1 MTEKQN
7 QPTST
12 GVDVSAGAGVDT
24 GAGAGVDTGVA
35 VGAGMGTG
43 VGVGAG
49 VGTGAGA
56 SVGAGET
63 SAGAGASLNAGTSA
77 NTSSHT
83 NANTNTNTSANDP
96 AQKITWYAAHK
107 YALAAIVLVIVL
119 LMLVLAYVFSCNAE
133 QSARLAQSASD
144 DAPTVHIVQDRIAEN
159 ADNTDSA
166 DATKTNENSAEQSA
180 PQEIKELQQQ
190 IEELTQPYGSSVSV
204 CIIDASNGN
213 YCQVNSD
220 KAFVSASMIKLAVL
234 CKYMDAVD
242 NGQLD
247 PADRV
252 ALKNMKVVGGTGLI
266 QTERHASYSYDEL
279 CRYMIMYS
287 DNTATN
293 VIINKLG
300 QDAINERV
308 QTLGCKNTSL
318 NRQLMALNTNTENW
332 ISARDA
338 ATILYKIKNGTAASS
353 AMCAKALEYLSKQ
366 TDNEGMA
373 EGISSGAFAHKTGSL
388 RSMRHDGGIVLG
400 KHPYVIV
407 ALCDIGAGNANKLM
421 KEIAQKADAYF
432 SQLD

>member
-7 QPTST
+7 QPTS
-12 GVDVSAGAGVDT
+12 
-24 GAGAGVDTGVA
+24 
-35 VGAGMGTG
+35 
-43 VGVGAG
+43 VGVG
-49 VGTGAGA
+49 
-56 SVGAGET
+56 SGET
-63 SAGAGASLNAGTSA
+63 SAGADASLNAGVSTDTSA
-77 NTSSHT
+77 SARTKT
-83 NANTNTNTSANDP
+83 NKPN
-96 AQKITWYAAHK
+96 QLKTWCTTHK
-107 YALAAIVLVIVL
+107 HALAVTVLAIVL
-119 LMLVLAYVFSCNAE
+119 LVLILVYVFSCNAE
-133 QSARLAQSASD
+133 QSARLVQNASD
-144 DAPTVHIVQDRIAEN
+144 VAPKAQIVQDRIAEN

-166 DATKTNENSAEQSA
+166 NAAKTNENSAEQSA

-213 YCQVNSD
+213 YCHVNSD
-220 KAFVSASMIKLAVL
+220 KALVSASMIKLAVL
-234 CKYMDAVD
+234 CEYMHAVD

-252 ALKNMKVVGGTGLI
+252 ALKNMNVVGGTGLI
-266 QTERHASYSYDEL
+266 QTGRHASYTYDEL

-293 VIINKLG
+293 VLINKLG

-308 QTLGCKNTSL
+308 QALGRKNTSL

>member
-1 MTEKQN
+1 MIEKQN
-7 QPTST
+7 QPTS
-12 GVDVSAGAGVDT
+12 
-24 GAGAGVDTGVA
+24 
-35 VGAGMGTG
+35 
-43 VGVGAG
+43 VGVG
-49 VGTGAGA
+49 
-56 SVGAGET
+56 SGET
-63 SAGAGASLNAGTSA
+63 SAGADASLNAGVSTDTSA
-77 NTSSHT
+77 SARTKT
-83 NANTNTNTSANDP
+83 NKPNHL
-96 AQKITWYAAHK
+96 KTWCTTHK
-107 YALAAIVLVIVL
+107 HALAVTVLAIVL
-119 LMLVLAYVFSCNAE
+119 LVLILVYVFSCNAG
-133 QSARLAQSASD
+133 QSAKSVQNASD
-144 DAPTVHIVQDRIAEN
+144 VASKAQIVQDRTAEN

-166 DATKTNENSAEQSA
+166 NAAKTNENSAEQSA

-213 YCQVNSD
+213 YCHVNSD
-220 KAFVSASMIKLAVL
+220 KALVSASMIKLAVL
-234 CKYMDAVD
+234 CEYMHAVD

-252 ALKNMKVVGGTGLI
+252 ALKNMNVVGGTGLI
-266 QTERHASYSYDEL
+266 QTERHASYTYDEL

-293 VIINKLG
+293 VLINKLG

-308 QTLGCKNTSL
+308 QALGCKNTSL

>member
-7 QPTST
+7 QATST
-12 GVDVSAGAGVDT
+12 S
-24 GAGAGVDTGVA
+24 
-35 VGAGMGTG
+35 
-43 VGVGAG
+43 VGVGAD
-49 VGTGAGA
+49 A
-56 SVGAGET
+56 SVGTSGT
-63 SAGAGASLNAGTSA
+63 SAGADASLNAGTSA

-83 NANTNTNTSANDP
+83 NTNTNISANDP
-96 AQKITWYAAHK
+96 AQKITWYATHR
-107 YALAAIVLVIVL
+107 YALAAIVLAIVL

-144 DAPTVHIVQDRIAEN
+144 DASTVHIVQDRIAEN

-166 DATKTNENSAEQSA
+166 DAAKTNENSAEQSV

-190 IEELTQPYGSSVSV
+190 IDELTQPYSSSVSV

-234 CKYMDAVD
+234 CEYMHAVD
-242 NGQLD
+242 NGQLN

-252 ALKNMKVVGGTGLI
+252 ALKDMNIVGGTGLI

-293 VIINKLG
+293 VIISKLG
-300 QDAINERV
+300 LDAINERV
-308 QTLGCKNTSL
+308 QTLGCKNTLL

-353 AMCAKALEYLSKQ
+353 TMCAKALEYLGKQ

-407 ALCDIGAGNANKLM
+407 ALCDIGAGNANRLM
-421 KEIAQKADAYF
+421 KEIAQKTDAYF
-432 SQLD
+432 SQPD

>member
-1 MTEKQN
+1 MTETQN
-7 QPTST
+7 QATS
-12 GVDVSAGAGVDT
+12 SSVDT
-24 GAGAGVDTGVA
+24 GAS
-35 VGAGMGTG
+35 VGAGGTSA
-43 VGVGAG
+43 GAG
-49 VGTGAGA
+49 VGTGTDA
-56 SVGAGET
+56 
-63 SAGAGASLNAGTSA
+63 SA
-77 NTSSHT
+77 NTG
-83 NANTNTNTSANDP
+83 TNTDANDL
-96 AQKITWYAAHK
+96 AQLKTWCTTHK
-107 YALAAIVLVIVL
+107 YALVAIVLAIVL
-119 LMLVLAYVFSCNAE
+119 LVLVLAYVFSCNAE
-133 QSARLAQSASD
+133 QSARSVKTASDSASQ
-144 DAPTVHIVQDRIAEN
+144 VQIVQDRIAE
-159 ADNTDSA
+159 SA
-166 DATKTNENSAEQSA
+166 DSTDTPKANVNSAEQSA
-180 PQEIKELQQQ
+180 PQEIKELQLQ

-204 CIIDASNGN
+204 CVIDASNGN

-234 CKYMDAVD
+234 CEYMHAVD

-252 ALKNMKVVGGTGLI
+252 SLKNMKVVGGTGLI
-266 QTERHASYSYDEL
+266 QTERHASYTYDEL

-293 VIINKLG
+293 ALINKLG
-300 QDAINERV
+300 QDSVNERV

-338 ATILYKIKNGTAASS
+338 ATILYKIKNGTASS
-353 AMCAKALEYLSKQ
+353 STICAKALEYLSKQ

-407 ALCDIGAGNANKLM
+407 ALCDIGAGNANRLM

>member
-1 MTEKQN
+1 MTETQN
-7 QPTST
+7 QATS
-12 GVDVSAGAGVDT
+12 SSVDT
-24 GAGAGVDTGVA
+24 GAS
-35 VGAGMGTG
+35 VGAGGTSA
-43 VGVGAG
+43 GAG
-49 VGTGAGA
+49 VGTGADA
-56 SVGAGET
+56 
-63 SAGAGASLNAGTSA
+63 SA
-77 NTSSHT
+77 NTG
-83 NANTNTNTSANDP
+83 TNTDANDL
-96 AQKITWYAAHK
+96 AQLKTWCTTHK
-107 YALAAIVLVIVL
+107 YALVAIVLAIVL
-119 LMLVLAYVFSCNAE
+119 LVLVLAYVFSCNAE
-133 QSARLAQSASD
+133 QSARSVKTASDSASQ
-144 DAPTVHIVQDRIAEN
+144 VQIVQDRIAE
-159 ADNTDSA
+159 SA
-166 DATKTNENSAEQSA
+166 DSTDTPKANVNSAEQSA
-180 PQEIKELQQQ
+180 PQEIKELQLQ

-204 CIIDASNGN
+204 CVIDASNGN

-234 CKYMDAVD
+234 CEYMHAVE

-252 ALKNMKVVGGTGLI
+252 TLKNMNVVGGTGLI

-293 VIINKLG
+293 VLINKLG

-308 QTLGCKNTSL
+308 QALGCKNTSL

-338 ATILYKIKNGTAASS
+338 AAILYKIKNGTAASS

-373 EGISSGAFAHKTGSL
+373 ECISSGAFAHKTGSL

>member
-1 MTEKQN
+1 MTETQN
-7 QPTST
+7 QATS
-12 GVDVSAGAGVDT
+12 SSVDT
-24 GAGAGVDTGVA
+24 GAS
-35 VGAGMGTG
+35 VGAGGTSA
-43 VGVGAG
+43 GAG
-49 VGTGAGA
+49 VGTGADA
-56 SVGAGET
+56 
-63 SAGAGASLNAGTSA
+63 SA
-77 NTSSHT
+77 NTG
-83 NANTNTNTSANDP
+83 TNTDANDL
-96 AQKITWYAAHK
+96 AQLKTWCTTHK
-107 YALAAIVLVIVL
+107 YALVAIVLAIVL
-119 LMLVLAYVFSCNAE
+119 LVLVLAYVFSCNAE
-133 QSARLAQSASD
+133 QSARSVKTASDSASQ
-144 DAPTVHIVQDRIAEN
+144 VQIVQDRIAE
-159 ADNTDSA
+159 SA
-166 DATKTNENSAEQSA
+166 DSTDTPKANVNSAEQSA
-180 PQEIKELQQQ
+180 PQEIKELQLQ

-204 CIIDASNGN
+204 CVIDASNGN

-234 CKYMDAVD
+234 CEYMHAVD

-252 ALKNMKVVGGTGLI
+252 SLKNMKVVGGTGLI
-266 QTERHASYSYDEL
+266 QTERHASYTYDEL

-293 VIINKLG
+293 ALINKLG
-300 QDAINERV
+300 QDSVNERV

-338 ATILYKIKNGTAASS
+338 ATILYKIKNGTASS
-353 AMCAKALEYLSKQ
+353 NTICAKALEYLSKQ

-407 ALCDIGAGNANKLM
+407 ALCDIGAGNANRLM

>member
-7 QPTST
+7 QPTS
-12 GVDVSAGAGVDT
+12 V
-24 GAGAGVDTGVA
+24 
-35 VGAGMGTG
+35 G
-43 VGVGAG
+43 VGVGANASADASG
-49 VGTGAGA
+49 NVAGPDVDVGT
-56 SVGAGET
+56 
-63 SAGAGASLNAGTSA
+63 GTSA
-77 NTSSHT
+77 NADSNVLSQMQAQRVARNHILVVTV
-83 NANTNTNTSANDP
+83 SATT
-96 AQKITWYAAHK
+96 I
-107 YALAAIVLVIVL
+107 LV
-119 LMLVLAYVFSCNAE
+119 LVLAYVFSCNAE
-133 QSARLAQSASD
+133 QSARLVQNASD
-144 DAPTVHIVQDRIAEN
+144 VAPKAQIVQDRIAEN
-159 ADNTDSA
+159 ADST
-166 DATKTNENSAEQSA
+166 DATTTNEISTEQSA

-190 IEELTQPYGSSVSV
+190 IEELTQPCGSSVSV

-213 YCQVNSD
+213 YCHVNSD

-234 CKYMDAVD
+234 CEYMHAVE

-252 ALKNMKVVGGTGLI
+252 TLKNMNVVGGTGLI

-293 VIINKLG
+293 VLINKLG

-308 QTLGCKNTSL
+308 QALGCKNTSL

-373 EGISSGAFAHKTGSL
+373 ECISSGAFAHKTGSL

>member
-1 MTEKQN
+1 MTETQN
-7 QPTST
+7 QPTS
-12 GVDVSAGAGVDT
+12 V
-24 GAGAGVDTGVA
+24 
-35 VGAGMGTG
+35 G
-43 VGVGAG
+43 VGVGADASG
-49 VGTGAGA
+49 DASGNAAGPDVDVGT
-56 SVGAGET
+56 S
-63 SAGAGASLNAGTSA
+63 TSA
-77 NTSSHT
+77 NADSNELSQMRTQRVARNRILVVT
-83 NANTNTNTSANDP
+83 ISATT
-96 AQKITWYAAHK
+96 I
-107 YALAAIVLVIVL
+107 LV
-119 LMLVLAYVFSCNAE
+119 LVLAYVFSCNAE
-133 QSARLAQSASD
+133 QSARLVQNASD
-144 DAPTVHIVQDRIAEN
+144 VAPKAQIVQDRIAEN
-159 ADNTDSA
+159 ADST
-166 DATKTNENSAEQSA
+166 DATTTNEISTEQSA

-213 YCQVNSD
+213 YCHVNSD
-220 KAFVSASMIKLAVL
+220 KALASASMIKLAVL
-234 CKYMDAVD
+234 CEYMHAVD

-252 ALKNMKVVGGTGLI
+252 TLKNMKVVGGTGLI
-266 QTERHASYSYDEL
+266 QTERHASYTYDEL

-293 VIINKLG
+293 ALINKLG
-300 QDAINERV
+300 QDSVNERV
-308 QTLGCKNTSL
+308 QALGCKNTSL

-338 ATILYKIKNGTAASS
+338 AAILYKIKNGTAASS

-432 SQLD
+432 SRLD

>member
-7 QPTST
+7 QPTS
-12 GVDVSAGAGVDT
+12 
-24 GAGAGVDTGVA
+24 
-35 VGAGMGTG
+35 
-43 VGVGAG
+43 VGVG
-49 VGTGAGA
+49 
-56 SVGAGET
+56 SGET
-63 SAGAGASLNAGTSA
+63 SAGADASLNAGTS
-77 NTSSHT
+77 
-83 NANTNTNTSANDP
+83 TNTSTNDP
-96 AQKITWYAAHK
+96 AQKITWNAAHK
-107 YALAAIVLVIVL
+107 HALAAIVLAIVL
-119 LMLVLAYVFSCNAE
+119 LVLVLAYVFSCNAE
-133 QSARLAQSASD
+133 QSAKSVQTASD
-144 DAPTVHIVQDRIAEN
+144 GASQVQIVQDRIAEST
-159 ADNTDSA
+159 DSTDSA
-166 DATKTNENSAEQSA
+166 NAAKTNENSAEQSA

-213 YCQVNSD
+213 YCHVNSD

-234 CKYMDAVD
+234 CEYMHAVD

-252 ALKNMKVVGGTGLI
+252 ALKNMNVVGGTGLI
-266 QTERHASYSYDEL
+266 QTERHASYTYDEL

-293 VIINKLG
+293 VLINKLG

-308 QTLGCKNTSL
+308 QALGCKNTSL

-338 ATILYKIKNGTAASS
+338 DTILYKIKNGTAASS

>member
-7 QPTST
+7 QPTS
-12 GVDVSAGAGVDT
+12 
-24 GAGAGVDTGVA
+24 
-35 VGAGMGTG
+35 
-43 VGVGAG
+43 VGVG
-49 VGTGAGA
+49 
-56 SVGAGET
+56 SGET
-63 SAGAGASLNAGTSA
+63 SAGADASLNAGVSTDTSA
-77 NTSSHT
+77 SARTKT
-83 NANTNTNTSANDP
+83 NKPN
-96 AQKITWYAAHK
+96 QLKTWCTTHK
-107 YALAAIVLVIVL
+107 HALAVTVLAIVL
-119 LMLVLAYVFSCNAE
+119 LVLILVYVFSCNAE
-133 QSARLAQSASD
+133 QSARLVQNASD
-144 DAPTVHIVQDRIAEN
+144 VAPKAQIVQDRIAEN

-166 DATKTNENSAEQSA
+166 NAAKTNENSAEQSA

-213 YCQVNSD
+213 YCHVNSD
-220 KAFVSASMIKLAVL
+220 KALVSASMIKLAVL
-234 CKYMDAVD
+234 CEYMHAVD

-252 ALKNMKVVGGTGLI
+252 ALKNMNVVGGTGLI
-266 QTERHASYSYDEL
+266 QTERHASYTYDEL

-293 VIINKLG
+293 VLINKLG

-308 QTLGCKNTSL
+308 QALGRKNTSL

-353 AMCAKALEYLSKQ
+353 AMCAMALEYLSKQ

>member
-7 QPTST
+7 QPTS
-12 GVDVSAGAGVDT
+12 
-24 GAGAGVDTGVA
+24 
-35 VGAGMGTG
+35 
-43 VGVGAG
+43 VGVG
-49 VGTGAGA
+49 
-56 SVGAGET
+56 SGET
-63 SAGAGASLNAGTSA
+63 SAGADASLNAGVSTDTSA
-77 NTSSHT
+77 SARTKT
-83 NANTNTNTSANDP
+83 NKPN
-96 AQKITWYAAHK
+96 QLKTWCTTHK
-107 YALAAIVLVIVL
+107 HALAVTVLAIVL
-119 LMLVLAYVFSCNAE
+119 LVLILVYAFSCNAE
-133 QSARLAQSASD
+133 QSARLVQNASD
-144 DAPTVHIVQDRIAEN
+144 VAPKAQIVQDRIAEN

-166 DATKTNENSAEQSA
+166 NAAKTNENSAEQSA

-213 YCQVNSD
+213 YCHVNSD
-220 KAFVSASMIKLAVL
+220 KALVSASMIKLAVL
-234 CKYMDAVD
+234 CEYMHAVD

-252 ALKNMKVVGGTGLI
+252 ALKNMNVVGGTGLI
-266 QTERHASYSYDEL
+266 QTERHASYTYDEL

-293 VIINKLG
+293 VLINKLG

-308 QTLGCKNTSL
+308 QALGRKNTSL

>member
-1 MTEKQN
+1 MTETQN
-7 QPTST
+7 QATS
-12 GVDVSAGAGVDT
+12 SSVDT
-24 GAGAGVDTGVA
+24 GAS
-35 VGAGMGTG
+35 VGAGGTSA
-43 VGVGAG
+43 GAG
-49 VGTGAGA
+49 VGTGADA
-56 SVGAGET
+56 
-63 SAGAGASLNAGTSA
+63 SA
-77 NTSSHT
+77 NTG
-83 NANTNTNTSANDP
+83 TNTDANDL
-96 AQKITWYAAHK
+96 AQLKTWCTTHK
-107 YALAAIVLVIVL
+107 YALVAIVLAIVL
-119 LMLVLAYVFSCNAE
+119 LVLVLAYVFSCNAE
-133 QSARLAQSASD
+133 QSARSVKTASDSASQ
-144 DAPTVHIVQDRIAEN
+144 VQIVQDRIAE
-159 ADNTDSA
+159 SA
-166 DATKTNENSAEQSA
+166 DSTDTPKANVNSAEQSA

-213 YCQVNSD
+213 YCHVNSD

-234 CKYMDAVD
+234 CEYMHAVD

-252 ALKNMKVVGGTGLI
+252 TLKNMKVVGGTGLI

-293 VIINKLG
+293 VLINKLG

-308 QTLGCKNTSL
+308 QALGCKNTSL

-400 KHPYVIV
+400 KHPHVIV

>member
-7 QPTST
+7 QPTS
-12 GVDVSAGAGVDT
+12 
-24 GAGAGVDTGVA
+24 
-35 VGAGMGTG
+35 
-43 VGVGAG
+43 VGVG
-49 VGTGAGA
+49 
-56 SVGAGET
+56 SGET
-63 SAGAGASLNAGTSA
+63 SAGADASLNAGVSTDTSA
-77 NTSSHT
+77 SARTKT
-83 NANTNTNTSANDP
+83 NKPN
-96 AQKITWYAAHK
+96 QLKTWCTTHK
-107 YALAAIVLVIVL
+107 HALAVTVLAIVL
-119 LMLVLAYVFSCNAE
+119 LVLILVYVFSCNAE
-133 QSARLAQSASD
+133 QSARLVQNASD
-144 DAPTVHIVQDRIAEN
+144 VAPKAQIVQDRIAEN

-166 DATKTNENSAEQSA
+166 NAAKTNENSAEQSA

-213 YCQVNSD
+213 YCHVNSD
-220 KAFVSASMIKLAVL
+220 KALVSASMIKLAVL
-234 CKYMDAVD
+234 CEYMHAVD

-252 ALKNMKVVGGTGLI
+252 ALKNMNVVGGTGLI
-266 QTERHASYSYDEL
+266 QTERHASYTYDEL

-293 VIINKLG
+293 VLINKLG

-308 QTLGCKNTSL
+308 QALGRKNTSL

-366 TDNEGMA
+366 TDNEGMS

>member
-1 MTEKQN
+1 MTDKQN
-7 QPTST
+7 QPTS
-12 GVDVSAGAGVDT
+12 
-24 GAGAGVDTGVA
+24 
-35 VGAGMGTG
+35 
-43 VGVGAG
+43 VGVG
-49 VGTGAGA
+49 
-56 SVGAGET
+56 SGET
-63 SAGAGASLNAGTSA
+63 SAGADASLNAGVSTDTSA
-77 NTSSHT
+77 SARTKT
-83 NANTNTNTSANDP
+83 NKPN
-96 AQKITWYAAHK
+96 QLKTWCTTHK
-107 YALAAIVLVIVL
+107 HALAVTVLAIVL
-119 LMLVLAYVFSCNAE
+119 LVLILVYVFSCNAE
-133 QSARLAQSASD
+133 QSARLVQNASD
-144 DAPTVHIVQDRIAEN
+144 VAPKAQIVQDRIAEN

-166 DATKTNENSAEQSA
+166 NAAKTNENSAEQSA

-213 YCQVNSD
+213 YCHVNSD
-220 KAFVSASMIKLAVL
+220 KALVSASMIKLAVL
-234 CKYMDAVD
+234 CEYMHAVD

-252 ALKNMKVVGGTGLI
+252 ALKNMNVVGGTGLI
-266 QTERHASYSYDEL
+266 QTERHASYTYDEL

-293 VIINKLG
+293 VLINKLG

-308 QTLGCKNTSL
+308 QALGRKNTSL

-407 ALCDIGAGNANKLM
+407 ALCDIGAGNANRLM

>member
-1 MTEKQN
+1 MTETQN
-7 QPTST
+7 QATS
-12 GVDVSAGAGVDT
+12 SSVDT
-24 GAGAGVDTGVA
+24 GAS
-35 VGAGMGTG
+35 VGAGGTSA
-43 VGVGAG
+43 GAG
-49 VGTGAGA
+49 VGTGADA
-56 SVGAGET
+56 
-63 SAGAGASLNAGTSA
+63 SA
-77 NTSSHT
+77 NTG
-83 NANTNTNTSANDP
+83 TNTDANDL
-96 AQKITWYAAHK
+96 AQLKTWCTTHK
-107 YALAAIVLVIVL
+107 YALVAIVLAIVL
-119 LMLVLAYVFSCNAE
+119 LVLVLAYVFSCNAE
-133 QSARLAQSASD
+133 QSARSVKTASDSASQ
-144 DAPTVHIVQDRIAEN
+144 VQIVQDRIAE
-159 ADNTDSA
+159 SA
-166 DATKTNENSAEQSA
+166 DSTDTPKANVNSAEQSA

-213 YCQVNSD
+213 YCHVNSD

-234 CKYMDAVD
+234 CEYMHAVD

-252 ALKNMKVVGGTGLI
+252 TLKNMKVVGGTGLI

-293 VIINKLG
+293 VLINKLG

-308 QTLGCKNTSL
+308 QALGCKNTSL

-338 ATILYKIKNGTAASS
+338 ATILYKFKNGTAASS
-353 AMCAKALEYLSKQ
+353 TICAKALEYLSKQ

>member
-1 MTEKQN
+1 MTETQN
-7 QPTST
+7 QATS
-12 GVDVSAGAGVDT
+12 SSVDT
-24 GAGAGVDTGVA
+24 GAS
-35 VGAGMGTG
+35 VGAGGTSA
-43 VGVGAG
+43 GAG
-49 VGTGAGA
+49 VGTGADA
-56 SVGAGET
+56 
-63 SAGAGASLNAGTSA
+63 SA
-77 NTSSHT
+77 NTG
-83 NANTNTNTSANDP
+83 TNTDANDL
-96 AQKITWYAAHK
+96 AQLKTWCTTHK
-107 YALAAIVLVIVL
+107 YALVAIVLAIVL
-119 LMLVLAYVFSCNAE
+119 LVLVLAYVFSCNAE
-133 QSARLAQSASD
+133 QSARSVKTASDSASQ
-144 DAPTVHIVQDRIAEN
+144 VQIVQDRIAE
-159 ADNTDSA
+159 SA
-166 DATKTNENSAEQSA
+166 DSTDTPKANVNSAEQSA

-213 YCQVNSD
+213 YCHVNSD

-234 CKYMDAVD
+234 CEYMHAVD

-252 ALKNMKVVGGTGLI
+252 TLKNMKVVGGTGLI

-293 VIINKLG
+293 VLINKLG

-308 QTLGCKNTSL
+308 QALGCKNTSL

>member
-7 QPTST
+7 QPTS
-12 GVDVSAGAGVDT
+12 V
-24 GAGAGVDTGVA
+24 
-35 VGAGMGTG
+35 G

-49 VGTGAGA
+49 ASVDASGNVAGPDVDVGT
-56 SVGAGET
+56 
-63 SAGAGASLNAGTSA
+63 GTSA
-77 NTSSHT
+77 NTDSNELSQMRT
-83 NANTNTNTSANDP
+83 QRVARNRILVVTISATT
-96 AQKITWYAAHK
+96 I
-107 YALAAIVLVIVL
+107 LV
-119 LMLVLAYVFSCNAE
+119 LVLAYVFSCNAE
-133 QSARLAQSASD
+133 QSAKSVQNASD
-144 DAPTVHIVQDRIAEN
+144 VASKAQIVQDRIAEN
-159 ADNTDSA
+159 ADSA
-166 DATKTNENSAEQSA
+166 NAAKTNENSAEQSV
-180 PQEIKELQQQ
+180 PQEIKKLQQQ

-213 YCQVNSD
+213 YCHVNSD

-234 CKYMDAVD
+234 CEYMHAVD
-242 NGQLD
+242 NGQLN

-252 ALKNMKVVGGTGLI
+252 ALKNMNVVGGTGLI

-293 VIINKLG
+293 VLINKLG
-300 QDAINERV
+300 QDVINERV
-308 QTLGCKNTSL
+308 QSLGCKNTSL

>member
-1 MTEKQN
+1 MTETQN
-7 QPTST
+7 QATS
-12 GVDVSAGAGVDT
+12 SSVDT
-24 GAGAGVDTGVA
+24 GAS
-35 VGAGMGTG
+35 VGAGGTSA
-43 VGVGAG
+43 GAG
-49 VGTGAGA
+49 VGTGADA
-56 SVGAGET
+56 
-63 SAGAGASLNAGTSA
+63 SA
-77 NTSSHT
+77 NTG
-83 NANTNTNTSANDP
+83 TNTDANDL
-96 AQKITWYAAHK
+96 AQLKTWCTTHK
-107 YALAAIVLVIVL
+107 YALVAIVLAIVL
-119 LMLVLAYVFSCNAE
+119 LVLVLAYVFSCNAE
-133 QSARLAQSASD
+133 QSARSVKTASDSASQ
-144 DAPTVHIVQDRIAEN
+144 VQIVQDRIAE
-159 ADNTDSA
+159 SA
-166 DATKTNENSAEQSA
+166 DSTDTPKANVNSAEQSA
-180 PQEIKELQQQ
+180 PQEIKELQLQ

-204 CIIDASNGN
+204 CVIDASNGN

-234 CKYMDAVD
+234 CEYMHAVD

-252 ALKNMKVVGGTGLI
+252 SLKNMKVVGGTGLI
-266 QTERHASYSYDEL
+266 QTERHASYTYDEL

-293 VIINKLG
+293 VLINKLG

-308 QTLGCKNTSL
+308 QALGCKNTSL

>member
-7 QPTST
+7 QATS
-12 GVDVSAGAGVDT
+12 SSVDT
-24 GAGAGVDTGVA
+24 GAS
-35 VGAGMGTG
+35 VGAGGTSA
-43 VGVGAG
+43 GAG
-49 VGTGAGA
+49 VGTGADA
-56 SVGAGET
+56 
-63 SAGAGASLNAGTSA
+63 SA
-77 NTSSHT
+77 NTG
-83 NANTNTNTSANDP
+83 TNTDANDL
-96 AQKITWYAAHK
+96 AQLKTWCTTHK
-107 YALAAIVLVIVL
+107 HVLAVTVLAIVFLA
-119 LMLVLAYVFSCNAE
+119 LVLAYVFSCNAK
-133 QSARLAQSASD
+133 QSAKSVQNASD
-144 DAPTVHIVQDRIAEN
+144 VASKAQIVQDRTAEN

-166 DATKTNENSAEQSA
+166 NAAKTNENSAEQSA

-190 IEELTQPYGSSVSV
+190 IEGLTQPYGSSVSV

-213 YCQVNSD
+213 YCHVNSD

-234 CKYMDAVD
+234 CEYMHAVD
-242 NGQLD
+242 NGQLN

-252 ALKNMKVVGGTGLI
+252 ALKDMNIVGGTGLI

-293 VIINKLG
+293 VLINKLG

-373 EGISSGAFAHKTGSL
+373 ECISSGAFAHKTGSL

-400 KHPYVIV
+400 RHPYVIV
-407 ALCDIGAGNANKLM
+407 ALCDIGAGNANRLM

>member
-1 MTEKQN
+1 MTETQN
-7 QPTST
+7 QATS
-12 GVDVSAGAGVDT
+12 SSVDT
-24 GAGAGVDTGVA
+24 GAS
-35 VGAGMGTG
+35 VGAGGTSA
-43 VGVGAG
+43 GAG
-49 VGTGAGA
+49 VGTGADA
-56 SVGAGET
+56 
-63 SAGAGASLNAGTSA
+63 SA
-77 NTSSHT
+77 NTG
-83 NANTNTNTSANDP
+83 TNTDANDL
-96 AQKITWYAAHK
+96 AQLKTWCATHK
-107 YALAAIVLVIVL
+107 NVLAVIVLAIVL
-119 LMLVLAYVFSCNAE
+119 LVLILVYVFSCNAN
-133 QSARLAQSASD
+133 QSAESVKTASDSASQ
-144 DAPTVHIVQDRIAEN
+144 VQIVQDRIAE
-159 ADNTDSA
+159 SA
-166 DATKTNENSAEQSA
+166 DSTDPPKANENSAEQSA

-234 CKYMDAVD
+234 CEYMHAVD

-252 ALKNMKVVGGTGLI
+252 TLKNMKVVGGTGLI
-266 QTERHASYSYDEL
+266 QTERHASYTYDEL

-293 VIINKLG
+293 ALINKLG
-300 QDAINERV
+300 QDSVNELV

-338 ATILYKIKNGTAASS
+338 ATILYKIKNGTASS
-353 AMCAKALEYLSKQ
+353 STICAKALEYLSKQ

-400 KHPYVIV
+400 RHSYVIV
-407 ALCDIGAGNANKLM
+407 ALCDIGAGNANRLM

>member
-7 QPTST
+7 QPTS
-12 GVDVSAGAGVDT
+12 
-24 GAGAGVDTGVA
+24 
-35 VGAGMGTG
+35 
-43 VGVGAG
+43 VGVG
-49 VGTGAGA
+49 
-56 SVGAGET
+56 SGET
-63 SAGAGASLNAGTSA
+63 SAGADASLNAGVSTDTSA
-77 NTSSHT
+77 SARTKT
-83 NANTNTNTSANDP
+83 NKPNHL
-96 AQKITWYAAHK
+96 KTWCTTHK
-107 YALAAIVLVIVL
+107 HALAVTVLAIVL
-119 LMLVLAYVFSCNAE
+119 LVLILVYVFSCNAE
-133 QSARLAQSASD
+133 QSAKSVQNASD
-144 DAPTVHIVQDRIAEN
+144 VASKAQIVQDRTAEN

-166 DATKTNENSAEQSA
+166 NAAKTNENSAEQSA

-190 IEELTQPYGSSVSV
+190 IEDLTQPYGSSVSV

-213 YCQVNSD
+213 YCHVNSD

-234 CKYMDAVD
+234 CEYMHAVD

-252 ALKNMKVVGGTGLI
+252 ALKNINVVGGTGLI
-266 QTERHASYSYDEL
+266 QTERHASYTYDEL

-373 EGISSGAFAHKTGSL
+373 KGISSGAFAHKTGSL

>member
-1 MTEKQN
+1 MIEKQN
-7 QPTST
+7 QATS
-12 GVDVSAGAGVDT
+12 
-24 GAGAGVDTGVA
+24 
-35 VGAGMGTG
+35 
-43 VGVGAG
+43 VGVG
-49 VGTGAGA
+49 
-56 SVGAGET
+56 SGET
-63 SAGAGASLNAGTSA
+63 SAGADASLNTGVSTDTSA
-77 NTSSHT
+77 SARTKT
-83 NANTNTNTSANDP
+83 NKPN
-96 AQKITWYAAHK
+96 QLKTWCTTHK
-107 YALAAIVLVIVL
+107 HALAVTVLAIVL
-119 LMLVLAYVFSCNAE
+119 LVLILVYVFSCNAE
-133 QSARLAQSASD
+133 QSARLVQNASD
-144 DAPTVHIVQDRIAEN
+144 VAPKAQIVQDRIAEN

-166 DATKTNENSAEQSA
+166 NAAKTNENSAEQSA

-213 YCQVNSD
+213 YCHVNSD
-220 KAFVSASMIKLAVL
+220 KALVSASMIKLAVL
-234 CKYMDAVD
+234 CEYMHAVD

-252 ALKNMKVVGGTGLI
+252 ALKNMNVVGGTGLI
-266 QTERHASYSYDEL
+266 QTERHASYTYDEL

-293 VIINKLG
+293 VLINKLG

-308 QTLGCKNTSL
+308 QALGRKNTSL

>member
-7 QPTST
+7 QPTS
-12 GVDVSAGAGVDT
+12 A
-24 GAGAGVDTGVA
+24 
-35 VGAGMGTG
+35 G
-43 VGVGAG
+43 VGVGANASVDASG
-49 VGTGAGA
+49 NVAGPDVDVGT
-56 SVGAGET
+56 
-63 SAGAGASLNAGTSA
+63 GTSA
-77 NTSSHT
+77 NADSNELSQMRTQRVARNRILVVT
-83 NANTNTNTSANDP
+83 ISATT
-96 AQKITWYAAHK
+96 I
-107 YALAAIVLVIVL
+107 LV
-119 LMLVLAYVFSCNAE
+119 LVLAYVFSCNAE
-133 QSARLAQSASD
+133 QSAKSVQTASD
-144 DAPTVHIVQDRIAEN
+144 AASKAQIVQDRIAEN
-159 ADNTDSA
+159 ADST

-213 YCQVNSD
+213 YCHVNSD

-234 CKYMDAVD
+234 CEYMHAVD
-242 NGQLD
+242 KGQLN

-252 ALKNMKVVGGTGLI
+252 ALKNMNVVGGTGLI
-266 QTERHASYSYDEL
+266 QTERHASYTYDEL

-293 VIINKLG
+293 VLINKLG

-308 QTLGCKNTSL
+308 QALGCKNTSL

-407 ALCDIGAGNANKLM
+407 ALCDIGAGNANRLM

-432 SQLD
+432 SQVD

>member
-7 QPTST
+7 QPTS
-12 GVDVSAGAGVDT
+12 
-24 GAGAGVDTGVA
+24 
-35 VGAGMGTG
+35 
-43 VGVGAG
+43 VGVG
-49 VGTGAGA
+49 
-56 SVGAGET
+56 SGET
-63 SAGAGASLNAGTSA
+63 SAGADASLNAGVSTDTSA
-77 NTSSHT
+77 SARTKT
-83 NANTNTNTSANDP
+83 NKPNHL
-96 AQKITWYAAHK
+96 KTWCTTHK
-107 YALAAIVLVIVL
+107 HALAVTVLAIVL
-119 LMLVLAYVFSCNAE
+119 LVLILVYVFSCNAE
-133 QSARLAQSASD
+133 QSARLVQNASD
-144 DAPTVHIVQDRIAEN
+144 VAPKAQIVQDRIAEN

-166 DATKTNENSAEQSA
+166 NAAKTNENSAEQSA
-180 PQEIKELQQQ
+180 PQEIKELQLQ

-234 CKYMDAVD
+234 CEYMHAVD

-247 PADRV
+247 PADRIT
-252 ALKNMKVVGGTGLI
+252 LKNMKVVGGTGLI
-266 QTERHASYSYDEL
+266 QTERHASYTYDEL

-293 VIINKLG
+293 VLINKLG

-308 QTLGCKNTSL
+308 QALGRKNTSL

>member
-7 QPTST
+7 QPTS
-12 GVDVSAGAGVDT
+12 A
-24 GAGAGVDTGVA
+24 
-35 VGAGMGTG
+35 G
-43 VGVGAG
+43 VGVGANASVDASG
-49 VGTGAGA
+49 NVAGPDVDVGT
-56 SVGAGET
+56 
-63 SAGAGASLNAGTSA
+63 GTSA
-77 NTSSHT
+77 NADSNELSQMRTQRVARNRILVVT
-83 NANTNTNTSANDP
+83 ISATT
-96 AQKITWYAAHK
+96 I
-107 YALAAIVLVIVL
+107 LV
-119 LMLVLAYVFSCNAE
+119 LVLAYVFSCNAE
-133 QSARLAQSASD
+133 QSARLVQNASD
-144 DAPTVHIVQDRIAEN
+144 VAPKAQIVQDRIAEN
-159 ADNTDSA
+159 ADNA
-166 DATKTNENSAEQSA
+166 NAAKINENSAEQSA
-180 PQEIKELQQQ
+180 PQEIKELQLQ

-213 YCQVNSD
+213 YCHVNSD

-234 CKYMDAVD
+234 CEYMHAVD
-242 NGQLD
+242 NGQLN

-252 ALKNMKVVGGTGLI
+252 ALKNMNVVGGTGLI
-266 QTERHASYSYDEL
+266 QTERHASYTYDEL
-279 CRYMIMYS
+279 CRHMIMYS

-293 VIINKLG
+293 VLINKLG

-308 QTLGCKNTSL
+308 QALGCKNTSL

-432 SQLD
+432 GHLD

>member
-7 QPTST
+7 QPTS
-12 GVDVSAGAGVDT
+12 
-24 GAGAGVDTGVA
+24 
-35 VGAGMGTG
+35 
-43 VGVGAG
+43 VGVG
-49 VGTGAGA
+49 
-56 SVGAGET
+56 SGET
-63 SAGAGASLNAGTSA
+63 SAGADASLNAGVSTDTSA
-77 NTSSHT
+77 SARTKT
-83 NANTNTNTSANDP
+83 NKPNHL
-96 AQKITWYAAHK
+96 KTWCTTHK
-107 YALAAIVLVIVL
+107 HALAVTVLAIVL
-119 LMLVLAYVFSCNAE
+119 LVLILVYVFSCNAE
-133 QSARLAQSASD
+133 QSAKSVQNASD
-144 DAPTVHIVQDRIAEN
+144 VASKAQIVQDRTAEN

-166 DATKTNENSAEQSA
+166 NAAKTNENSAEQSA

-213 YCQVNSD
+213 YCHVNSD
-220 KAFVSASMIKLAVL
+220 KALVSASMIKLAVL
-234 CKYMDAVD
+234 CEYMHAVD

-252 ALKNMKVVGGTGLI
+252 ALKNMNVVGGTGLI
-266 QTERHASYSYDEL
+266 QTERHASYTYDEL

-293 VIINKLG
+293 VLINKLG

-308 QTLGCKNTSL
+308 QALGRKNTSL

>member
-1 MTEKQN
+1 MIEKQN
-7 QPTST
+7 QPTS
-12 GVDVSAGAGVDT
+12 V
-24 GAGAGVDTGVA
+24 
-35 VGAGMGTG
+35 G
-43 VGVGAG
+43 VGVGANASADASG
-49 VGTGAGA
+49 NVAGPDVDVGT
-56 SVGAGET
+56 
-63 SAGAGASLNAGTSA
+63 GTSA
-77 NTSSHT
+77 NADSNVLSQMQAQRVARNHILVVTV
-83 NANTNTNTSANDP
+83 SATT
-96 AQKITWYAAHK
+96 I
-107 YALAAIVLVIVL
+107 LV
-119 LMLVLAYVFSCNAE
+119 LVLAYVFSCNAK
-133 QSARLAQSASD
+133 QSAKSVQNASD
-144 DAPTVHIVQDRIAEN
+144 AASKAQIVQDRTAEN

-166 DATKTNENSAEQSA
+166 NAAKTNENSAEQSA

-213 YCQVNSD
+213 YCHVNSD
-220 KAFVSASMIKLAVL
+220 KALVSASMIKLAVL
-234 CKYMDAVD
+234 CEYMHAVD

-252 ALKNMKVVGGTGLI
+252 ALKNMNVVGGTGLI
-266 QTERHASYSYDEL
+266 QTERHASYTYDEL

-293 VIINKLG
+293 VLINKLG

-308 QTLGCKNTSL
+308 QALGCKNTSL

-388 RSMRHDGGIVLG
+388 RLMRHDGGIVLG

>member
-7 QPTST
+7 QPTS
-12 GVDVSAGAGVDT
+12 
-24 GAGAGVDTGVA
+24 
-35 VGAGMGTG
+35 
-43 VGVGAG
+43 VGVG
-49 VGTGAGA
+49 
-56 SVGAGET
+56 SGET
-63 SAGAGASLNAGTSA
+63 SAGADASLNAGVSTDTSA
-77 NTSSHT
+77 SARTKT
-83 NANTNTNTSANDP
+83 NKPN
-96 AQKITWYAAHK
+96 QLKTWCTTHK
-107 YALAAIVLVIVL
+107 HALAVTVLAIVL
-119 LMLVLAYVFSCNAE
+119 LVLILVYVFSCNAG
-133 QSARLAQSASD
+133 QSARLVQNASD
-144 DAPTVHIVQDRIAEN
+144 VAPKAQIVQDRIAEN

-166 DATKTNENSAEQSA
+166 NAAKTNENSAEQSA

-213 YCQVNSD
+213 YCHVNSD
-220 KAFVSASMIKLAVL
+220 KALVSASMIKLAVL
-234 CKYMDAVD
+234 CEYMHAVD

-252 ALKNMKVVGGTGLI
+252 ALKNMNVVGGTGLI
-266 QTERHASYSYDEL
+266 QTERHASYTYDEL

-293 VIINKLG
+293 VLINKLG

-308 QTLGCKNTSL
+308 QALGRKNTSL

>member
-7 QPTST
+7 QPTS
-12 GVDVSAGAGVDT
+12 
-24 GAGAGVDTGVA
+24 
-35 VGAGMGTG
+35 
-43 VGVGAG
+43 VGVG
-49 VGTGAGA
+49 
-56 SVGAGET
+56 SGET
-63 SAGAGASLNAGTSA
+63 SAGADASLNAGVSTDTSA
-77 NTSSHT
+77 SARTKT
-83 NANTNTNTSANDP
+83 NKPNHL
-96 AQKITWYAAHK
+96 KTWCTTHK
-107 YALAAIVLVIVL
+107 HALAVTVLAIVL
-119 LMLVLAYVFSCNAE
+119 LVLILVYVFSCNAE
-133 QSARLAQSASD
+133 QSAKSVQNASD
-144 DAPTVHIVQDRIAEN
+144 VASKAQIVQDRTAEN

-166 DATKTNENSAEQSA
+166 NAAKTNENSAEQSA

-213 YCQVNSD
+213 YCHVNSD

-234 CKYMDAVD
+234 CEYMHAVD
-242 NGQLD
+242 NGQLA

-252 ALKNMKVVGGTGLI
+252 ALKNMNIVGGTGLI
-266 QTERHASYSYDEL
+266 QTEGRASYTYEEL

-293 VIINKLG
+293 VLINKLG

-308 QTLGCKNTSL
+308 QALGCKNTSL

>member
-7 QPTST
+7 QATSSS
-12 GVDVSAGAGVDT
+12 VDVGADASVDAD
-24 GAGAGVDTGVA
+24 GIS
-35 VGAGMGTG
+35 
-43 VGVGAG
+43 
-49 VGTGAGA
+49 AGA
-56 SVGAGET
+56 SVGTGVDA
-63 SAGAGASLNAGTSA
+63 SA
-77 NTSSHT
+77 NTG
-83 NANTNTNTSANDP
+83 TSTGANDL
-96 AQKITWYAAHK
+96 AQLKTWCTTHK
-107 YALAAIVLVIVL
+107 YASVAIVLAIVL
-119 LMLVLAYVFSCNAE
+119 LVLVLAYVFSCNAE
-133 QSARLAQSASD
+133 QSAKSVQNASD
-144 DAPTVHIVQDRIAEN
+144 AASKVQVVQDRIAES
-159 ADNTDSA
+159 ADNTNSA
-166 DATKTNENSAEQSA
+166 NAAKTNENSAEQSA

-213 YCQVNSD
+213 YCHVNSD

-234 CKYMDAVD
+234 CEYMHAVD

-252 ALKNMKVVGGTGLI
+252 TLKNMKVVGGTGLI
-266 QTERHASYSYDEL
+266 QTERHASYTYDEL

-293 VIINKLG
+293 VIINKLRL
-300 QDAINERV
+300 DAINERV
-308 QTLGCKNTSL
+308 QTLECKNTLL
-318 NRQLMALNTNTENW
+318 NRQLMALNSNTENW

-421 KEIAQKADAYF
+421 KEIAEKADAYF

>member
-7 QPTST
+7 QPTS
-12 GVDVSAGAGVDT
+12 
-24 GAGAGVDTGVA
+24 
-35 VGAGMGTG
+35 
-43 VGVGAG
+43 VGVG
-49 VGTGAGA
+49 
-56 SVGAGET
+56 SGET
-63 SAGAGASLNAGTSA
+63 SAGADASLNAGVSTDTSA
-77 NTSSHT
+77 SARTKT
-83 NANTNTNTSANDP
+83 NKPNHL
-96 AQKITWYAAHK
+96 KTWCTTHK
-107 YALAAIVLVIVL
+107 HALAVTVLAIVL
-119 LMLVLAYVFSCNAE
+119 LVLILVYVFSCNAG
-133 QSARLAQSASD
+133 QSAKSVQNASD
-144 DAPTVHIVQDRIAEN
+144 VASKAQIVQDRTAEN

-166 DATKTNENSAEQSA
+166 NAAKTNVNSAEQSA
-180 PQEIKELQQQ
+180 PQEIKELQLQ

-234 CKYMDAVD
+234 CEYMHAVD

-252 ALKNMKVVGGTGLI
+252 TLKNMKVVGGTGLI
-266 QTERHASYSYDEL
+266 QTERHASYTYDEL

-293 VIINKLG
+293 ALINKLG
-300 QDAINERV
+300 QDSVNELV

-338 ATILYKIKNGTAASS
+338 ATILYKIKNGTASS
-353 AMCAKALEYLSKQ
+353 STICAKALEYLSKQ

-407 ALCDIGAGNANKLM
+407 ALCDIGAGNANRLM

>member
-1 MTEKQN
+1 MIEKQN
-7 QPTST
+7 QPTS
-12 GVDVSAGAGVDT
+12 V
-24 GAGAGVDTGVA
+24 
-35 VGAGMGTG
+35 G
-43 VGVGAG
+43 VGVGADASG
-49 VGTGAGA
+49 DASGNVAGPDVDVGT
-56 SVGAGET
+56 S
-63 SAGAGASLNAGTSA
+63 TSA
-77 NTSSHT
+77 NADSNELSQMRTQRVARNRILVVT
-83 NANTNTNTSANDP
+83 ISATT
-96 AQKITWYAAHK
+96 I
-107 YALAAIVLVIVL
+107 LV
-119 LMLVLAYVFSCNAE
+119 LVLAYVFSCNAE
-133 QSARLAQSASD
+133 QSARLVQNASD
-144 DAPTVHIVQDRIAEN
+144 VAPKAQIVQDRIAEN
-159 ADNTDSA
+159 ADST
-166 DATKTNENSAEQSA
+166 DATTTNEISTEQSA

-190 IEELTQPYGSSVSV
+190 IEELTQPCGSSVSV

-213 YCQVNSD
+213 YCHVNSD

-234 CKYMDAVD
+234 CEYMHAVE

-252 ALKNMKVVGGTGLI
+252 TLKNMNVVGGTGLI

-293 VIINKLG
+293 VLINKLG

-308 QTLGCKNTSL
+308 QALGCKNTSL

-373 EGISSGAFAHKTGSL
+373 ECISSGAFAHKTGSL

>member
-7 QPTST
+7 QPTS
-12 GVDVSAGAGVDT
+12 
-24 GAGAGVDTGVA
+24 
-35 VGAGMGTG
+35 
-43 VGVGAG
+43 VGVG
-49 VGTGAGA
+49 
-56 SVGAGET
+56 SGET
-63 SAGAGASLNAGTSA
+63 SAGADASLNADVSTDTSA
-77 NTSSHT
+77 SARTKT
-83 NANTNTNTSANDP
+83 NKPN
-96 AQKITWYAAHK
+96 QLKTWCTTHK
-107 YALAAIVLVIVL
+107 HALAVTVLAIVL
-119 LMLVLAYVFSCNAE
+119 LVLILVYVFSCNAE
-133 QSARLAQSASD
+133 QSARLVQNASD
-144 DAPTVHIVQDRIAEN
+144 VAPKAQIVQDRIAEN

-166 DATKTNENSAEQSA
+166 NAAKTNENSAEQSA

-213 YCQVNSD
+213 YCHVNSD
-220 KAFVSASMIKLAVL
+220 KALVSASMIKLAVL
-234 CKYMDAVD
+234 CEYMHAVD

-252 ALKNMKVVGGTGLI
+252 ALKNMNVVGGTGLI
-266 QTERHASYSYDEL
+266 QTERHASYTYDEL

-293 VIINKLG
+293 VLINKLG

-308 QTLGCKNTSL
+308 QALGRKNTSL

>member
-1 MTEKQN
+1 MIEKQN
-7 QPTST
+7 QPTS
-12 GVDVSAGAGVDT
+12 V
-24 GAGAGVDTGVA
+24 
-35 VGAGMGTG
+35 G
-43 VGVGAG
+43 VGVGAD
-49 VGTGAGA
+49 A
-56 SVGAGET
+56 SVDADSNVLRQMRT
-63 SAGAGASLNAGTSA
+63 QRVARNRILVVTISAT
-77 NTSSHT
+77 T
-83 NANTNTNTSANDP
+83 
-96 AQKITWYAAHK
+96 I
-107 YALAAIVLVIVL
+107 LV
-119 LMLVLAYVFSCNAE
+119 LVLAYVFSCNAG
-133 QSARLAQSASD
+133 QSAKSVQNASD
-144 DAPTVHIVQDRIAEN
+144 VASKAQIVQDRTAEN

-166 DATKTNENSAEQSA
+166 NAAKTNENSAEQSA

-213 YCQVNSD
+213 YCHVNSD
-220 KAFVSASMIKLAVL
+220 KALVSASMIKLAVL
-234 CKYMDAVD
+234 CEYMHAVD

-252 ALKNMKVVGGTGLI
+252 ALKNMNVVGGTGLI
-266 QTERHASYSYDEL
+266 QTERHASYTYDEL

-293 VIINKLG
+293 VFINKLG

-308 QTLGCKNTSL
+308 QALGRKNTSL

>member
-7 QPTST
+7 QPTS
-12 GVDVSAGAGVDT
+12 A
-24 GAGAGVDTGVA
+24 
-35 VGAGMGTG
+35 G

-49 VGTGAGA
+49 VSTGTDASVGT
-56 SVGAGET
+56 SVGAGGT
-63 SAGAGASLNAGTSA
+63 SAGAGASQNAGTSA

-83 NANTNTNTSANDP
+83 NTNTNTSANDP
-96 AQKITWYAAHK
+96 AQKITWCATHK
-107 YALAAIVLVIVL
+107 YTLAVIVLAIVLL
-119 LMLVLAYVFSCNAE
+119 GLVLAYVFSCNAE
-133 QSARLAQSASD
+133 QSAKLAQSTSDNAS
-144 DAPTVHIVQDRIAEN
+144 TVHIVQDRIAEN

-166 DATKTNENSAEQSA
+166 DSTKTNENSAEQSA
-180 PQEIKELQQQ
+180 SQEIKELQQQ

-242 NGQLD
+242 NGQLN

-266 QTERHASYSYDEL
+266 QTERHASYTYDEL

-308 QTLGCKNTSL
+308 QTLGCKNTTL

-353 AMCAKALEYLSKQ
+353 TICAKTLEYLSKQ

-432 SQLD
+432 GQLN

>member
-7 QPTST
+7 QPTS
-12 GVDVSAGAGVDT
+12 
-24 GAGAGVDTGVA
+24 
-35 VGAGMGTG
+35 
-43 VGVGAG
+43 VGVG
-49 VGTGAGA
+49 
-56 SVGAGET
+56 SGET
-63 SAGAGASLNAGTSA
+63 SAGADASLNAGVSTDTSA
-77 NTSSHT
+77 SARTKT
-83 NANTNTNTSANDP
+83 NKPNHL
-96 AQKITWYAAHK
+96 KTWCTTHK
-107 YALAAIVLVIVL
+107 HALAVTVLAIVL
-119 LMLVLAYVFSCNAE
+119 LVLILVYVFSCNAE
-133 QSARLAQSASD
+133 QSARLVQNASD
-144 DAPTVHIVQDRIAEN
+144 VAPKAQIVQDRIAEN

-166 DATKTNENSAEQSA
+166 NAAKTNENSAEQSA

-213 YCQVNSD
+213 YCHVNSD

-234 CKYMDAVD
+234 CEYMHAVD

-252 ALKNMKVVGGTGLI
+252 ALKNMNVVGGTGLI
-266 QTERHASYSYDEL
+266 QTERHASYTYDEL

-293 VIINKLG
+293 VLINKLG

-308 QTLGCKNTSL
+308 QALGRKNTSL

>member
-7 QPTST
+7 QPTS
-12 GVDVSAGAGVDT
+12 
-24 GAGAGVDTGVA
+24 
-35 VGAGMGTG
+35 
-43 VGVGAG
+43 VGVG
-49 VGTGAGA
+49 
-56 SVGAGET
+56 SGET
-63 SAGAGASLNAGTSA
+63 SAGADASLNAGVSTDTSA
-77 NTSSHT
+77 SARTKT
-83 NANTNTNTSANDP
+83 NKPNHL
-96 AQKITWYAAHK
+96 KTWCTTHK
-107 YALAAIVLVIVL
+107 HALAVTVLAIVL
-119 LMLVLAYVFSCNAE
+119 LVLILVYVFSCNAE
-133 QSARLAQSASD
+133 QSAKSVQNASD
-144 DAPTVHIVQDRIAEN
+144 VASKAQIVQDRTAEN

-166 DATKTNENSAEQSA
+166 NAAKTNENSAEQSA

-213 YCQVNSD
+213 YCHVNSD

-234 CKYMDAVD
+234 CEYMHAVD
-242 NGQLD
+242 NGQLA

-252 ALKNMKVVGGTGLI
+252 ALKNMNIVGGTGLI
-266 QTERHASYSYDEL
+266 QTERHASYTYEEL

-293 VIINKLG
+293 VLINKLG

-308 QTLGCKNTSL
+308 QALGCKNTSL

>member
-7 QPTST
+7 QATSA
-12 GVDVSAGAGVDT
+12 SVDT
-24 GAGAGVDTGVA
+24 GAGAGV
-35 VGAGMGTG
+35 GAGGI
-43 VGVGAG
+43 
-49 VGTGAGA
+49 
-56 SVGAGET
+56 
-63 SAGAGASLNAGTSA
+63 SAGAGAVASVDTGVDASA
-77 NTSSHT
+77 NTG
-83 NANTNTNTSANDP
+83 TSTGANDL
-96 AQKITWYAAHK
+96 AQLKTWCATHK
-107 YALAAIVLVIVL
+107 YALAAIVLAIVFL
-119 LMLVLAYVFSCNAE
+119 ALVLAYVFSCNAE
-133 QSARLAQSASD
+133 QSAKLAQSTSD
-144 DAPTVHIVQDRIAEN
+144 DAPTVRIVQDRIAEN
-159 ADNTDSA
+159 ADDTDV
-166 DATKTNENSAEQSA
+166 TKTNENSAEQSA

-213 YCQVNSD
+213 YCQVSSD

-234 CKYMDAVD
+234 CEYMRAVD

-266 QTERHASYSYDEL
+266 QTERHASYTYDEL

-308 QTLGCKNTSL
+308 QTLGCKNTTL

-353 AMCAKALEYLSKQ
+353 TMCVKALEYLSKQ
-366 TDNEGMA
+366 TDDEGMA

-407 ALCDIGAGNANKLM
+407 ALCDIGAGNANRLM

>member
-1 MTEKQN
+1 MIEKQN
-7 QPTST
+7 QPTS
-12 GVDVSAGAGVDT
+12 V
-24 GAGAGVDTGVA
+24 
-35 VGAGMGTG
+35 G
-43 VGVGAG
+43 VGVGADASG
-49 VGTGAGA
+49 DASGNVAGPDVDVGT
-56 SVGAGET
+56 S
-63 SAGAGASLNAGTSA
+63 TSA
-77 NTSSHT
+77 NADSNELSQMRTQRVARNRILVVT
-83 NANTNTNTSANDP
+83 ISATT
-96 AQKITWYAAHK
+96 I
-107 YALAAIVLVIVL
+107 LV
-119 LMLVLAYVFSCNAE
+119 LVLAYVFSCNAE
-133 QSARLAQSASD
+133 QSARLVQNASD
-144 DAPTVHIVQDRIAEN
+144 VAPKAQIVQDRIAEN
-159 ADNTDSA
+159 ADST
-166 DATKTNENSAEQSA
+166 DATTTNEISTEQSA

-190 IEELTQPYGSSVSV
+190 IEELTQPCGSSVSV

-213 YCQVNSD
+213 YCHVNSD

-234 CKYMDAVD
+234 CEYMHAVE

-252 ALKNMKVVGGTGLI
+252 TLKNMKVVGGTGLI

-293 VIINKLG
+293 VLINKLG

-318 NRQLMALNTNTENW
+318 NRQLMVLNTNTENW

-432 SQLD
+432 SRLD

>member
-1 MTEKQN
+1 MIEKQN
-7 QPTST
+7 QPTS
-12 GVDVSAGAGVDT
+12 V
-24 GAGAGVDTGVA
+24 
-35 VGAGMGTG
+35 G
-43 VGVGAG
+43 VGVGANASADASG
-49 VGTGAGA
+49 NVAGPDVDVGT
-56 SVGAGET
+56 
-63 SAGAGASLNAGTSA
+63 GTSA
-77 NTSSHT
+77 NADSNVLSQMQAQRVARNHILVVTV
-83 NANTNTNTSANDP
+83 SATT
-96 AQKITWYAAHK
+96 I
-107 YALAAIVLVIVL
+107 LV
-119 LMLVLAYVFSCNAE
+119 LVLAYVFSCNAK
-133 QSARLAQSASD
+133 QSAKSVQNASD
-144 DAPTVHIVQDRIAEN
+144 VASKAQIVQDRTAEN

-166 DATKTNENSAEQSA
+166 NAAKTNENSAEQSA

-213 YCQVNSD
+213 YCHVNSD
-220 KAFVSASMIKLAVL
+220 KALVSASMIKLAVL
-234 CKYMDAVD
+234 CEYMHAVD

-252 ALKNMKVVGGTGLI
+252 ALKNMNVVGGTGLI
-266 QTERHASYSYDEL
+266 QTERHASYTYDEL

-293 VIINKLG
+293 VLINKLG

-308 QTLGCKNTSL
+308 QALGCKNTSL